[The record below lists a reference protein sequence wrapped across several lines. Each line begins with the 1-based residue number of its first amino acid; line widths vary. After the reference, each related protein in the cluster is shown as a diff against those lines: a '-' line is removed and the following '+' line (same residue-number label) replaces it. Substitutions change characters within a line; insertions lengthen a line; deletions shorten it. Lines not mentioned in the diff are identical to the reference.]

1 MLTDLSQ
8 LFEERA
14 FKIVQRRS
22 ELITLFYTV
31 LLLGSLKMKA
41 LQATI
46 VDGIHNLA
54 LKDVPKPSIENPNQI
69 LVKVIAA
76 AVNPSDIINSKG
88 TRTPNLLSN
97 SGLSSTCGKR
107 S

>member
-1 MLTDLSQ
+1 VLSKSSKDTLDL
-8 LFEERA
+8 FVPIWTPYR
-14 FKIVQRRS
+14 
-22 ELITLFYTV
+22 LITLFFAV

-41 LQATI
+41 LQVTI
-46 VDGIHNLA
+46 VDGVHKLT

-88 TRTPNLLSN
+88 TRTLNLLSD
-97 SGLSSTCGKR
+97 SSLGSTCRKK

>member
-1 MLTDLSQ
+1 M
-8 LFEERA
+8 
-14 FKIVQRRS
+14 
-22 ELITLFYTV
+22 
-31 LLLGSLKMKA
+31 MKA

-46 VDGIHNLA
+46 VDGTHKLT

-88 TRTPNLLSN
+88 TGTFNLLSN
-97 SGLSSTCGKR
+97 SGLVVLVGRKLKI
-107 S
+107 

>member
-1 MLTDLSQ
+1 
-8 LFEERA
+8 
-14 FKIVQRRS
+14 
-22 ELITLFYTV
+22 
-31 LLLGSLKMKA
+31 MKA
-41 LQATI
+41 LQVTI
-46 VDGIHNLA
+46 VDGVYKLA

-88 TRTPNLLSN
+88 TRTLNLLSN
-97 SGLSSTCGKR
+97 SGLGSTCGKK

>member
-1 MLTDLSQ
+1 
-8 LFEERA
+8 
-14 FKIVQRRS
+14 
-22 ELITLFYTV
+22 
-31 LLLGSLKMKA
+31 MKA

-46 VDGIHNLA
+46 VDGVHKLA

-88 TRTPNLLSN
+88 TRTLNLLCL
-97 SGLSSTCGKR
+97 GGTCGKKAENLKVAFLIPR
-107 S
+107 SRESLDGILPE